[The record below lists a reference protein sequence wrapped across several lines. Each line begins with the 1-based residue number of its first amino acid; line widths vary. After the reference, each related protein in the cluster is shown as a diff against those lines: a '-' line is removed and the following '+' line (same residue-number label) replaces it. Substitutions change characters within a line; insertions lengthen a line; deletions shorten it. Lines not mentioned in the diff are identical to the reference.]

1 MTAFGRASC
10 ALAEWEIKSVNHRFL
25 DLGFR
30 LPESLRGLEGP
41 LRQLA
46 QKRIHRGRVDAS
58 LRIPGRQGPAQ
69 KLNTSALR
77 SVLGAVEEM
86 RQHAA
91 DAPLGAIDPLDLMRQ
106 PGVFEED
113 RQDLERLNEAAL
125 ETFAKAV
132 DDLLA
137 HRRSEGAAIAS
148 LLRDRLAE
156 VDAVANQAGALAE
169 CHATVVKARIEQ
181 RLAELTSGGEPG
193 NAGKPLPPE
202 RLAQEVALL
211 AQKADVAEELDRLRM
226 HVAEARRS
234 LDGDAPCG
242 RRLDFL
248 TQELNREANTLAA
261 KALLPETARHAVN
274 LKVIVEQLR
283 EQAQNV
289 E

>member
-46 QKRIHRGRVDAS
+46 QKRLHRGKVEAA

-69 KLNTSALR
+69 KLNTNALR
-77 SVLGAVEEM
+77 GVLAAVEEM

-91 DAPLGAIDPLDLMRQ
+91 AAPLGAIDPLDLMRQ

-113 RQDLERLNEAAL
+113 KQDLAQLNEAAL

-148 LLRDRLAE
+148 LLRERLAE
-156 VDAVANQAGALAE
+156 VDAVAAQAGALAE
-169 CHATVVKARIEQ
+169 RDATVVKTRIEK
-181 RLAELTSGGEPG
+181 RLADLTSTVE
-193 NAGKPLPPE
+193 PLPPE

>member
-30 LPESLRGLEGP
+30 LPEPLRGIEGP

-46 QKRIHRGRVDAS
+46 QKHIHRGKVDAS
-58 LRIPGRQGPAQ
+58 LRIAGRQGPAQ
-69 KLNTSALR
+69 KLNASALR
-77 SVLGAVEEM
+77 GVLDAVEEM
-86 RQHAA
+86 RQHAV

-113 RQDLERLNEAAL
+113 RQELARLKEAAL

-156 VDAVANQAGALAE
+156 VDAVAAQAGAMAE
-169 CHATVVKARIEQ
+169 RHAAVVKTRIEQ
-181 RLAELTSGGEPG
+181 RLAELTSDGERG
-193 NAGKPLPPE
+193 NAKPLPPE

-274 LKVIVEQLR
+274 LKVLVEQLR